1 MWSTLLSLLTSCQMS
16 CFRSCR
22 RGHRSR
28 TKKIIDC
35 HRFWCTQAWVLEFI
49 SDHLLMSFSFVK
61 CVVCKPQLLPPN
73 EGGGAGRTKKYKK
86 MTDSQLGIRSL
97 FRQTNM
103 NHWQFFAI
111 RIQICLH
118 FHMSLSHAHFLWRL
132 YWEQLSHEADRC
144 LFWVG
149 QNLEFEIVGSKG
161 SKLQAWMLWHRWID
175 RRYSLNRRFHSFNLP
190 CWASWTAICV
200 EVTENANSC
209 AVHSLREWTWMSTIS
224 AKTISTRLKAM
235 PAMPPSLRG
244 TLSALHRPQ
253 KGSRY
258 VEKMNGTFSSWGKM
272 AF

>member
-1 MWSTLLSLLTSCQMS
+1 MYTSLSPWIYFRPSFDVIFFCEMCCLQTSIVAS
-16 CFRSCR
+16 K
-22 RGHRSR
+22 RGER
-28 TKKIIDC
+28 
-35 HRFWCTQAWVLEFI
+35 
-49 SDHLLMSFSFVK
+49 
-61 CVVCKPQLLPPN
+61 
-73 EGGGAGRTKKYKK
+73 GGGAGRTKKYKK

-190 CWASWTAICV
+190 CWVSWTAICV